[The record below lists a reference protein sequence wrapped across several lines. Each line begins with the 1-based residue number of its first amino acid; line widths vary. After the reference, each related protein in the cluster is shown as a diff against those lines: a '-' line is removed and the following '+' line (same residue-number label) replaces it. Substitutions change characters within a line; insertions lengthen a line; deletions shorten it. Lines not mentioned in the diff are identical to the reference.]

1 MSAFVLNLKLA
12 LLYASS
18 HKLRTFLT
26 MLGLI
31 IGISSLVLI
40 VSLGESAQKSM
51 VYQLQTL
58 GTNLIAILPGGSE
71 EGKPPMAAFSTQEI
85 TTLKYEDIE
94 ALKKVPYVVAVGPY
108 VKGNAEI
115 NYLGKTKTA
124 LFSGVET
131 EYLKIENAH
140 IGKGRFFT
148 EEEDK
153 KMARVVVLGYQI
165 AKDIFDGT
173 NPIGKKIKVKN
184 QNYTVIG
191 VMAKRGKVFT
201 IDYDKQV
208 FFPFKT
214 AQKLILGINHINF
227 IRAKVTSEDKI
238 PQVAA
243 SFENVLRRK
252 HNIKDAK
259 KDDFTIR
266 ASAQMLD
273 VFYKI
278 TDILKLFLALIA
290 SVSLLVGGIGIS
302 NVMYVI
308 VDERIREIGLRKA
321 VGARNFDILYQFLL
335 ESMLLSILGGVVGIF
350 LGVFEEYLTSIFA
363 TKAGLVWPFSLSW
376 QAIAASFVVSLFIG
390 FVFGVLPARK
400 ASKLSPSMA
409 MRYE

>member
-1 MSAFVLNLKLA
+1 MPVFILNLKLA
-12 LLYASS
+12 ILYVTS

-58 GTNLIAILPGGSE
+58 GTNLVAVIPGGSE
-71 EGKPPMAAFSTQEI
+71 DGKPPMAAFSTQEV
-85 TTLKYEDIE
+85 TTLKYRDLE
-94 ALKKVPYVVAVGPY
+94 ALKKVPYVVAITPY
-108 VKGNAEI
+108 VKGDAQI
-115 NYLGKTKTA
+115 NYLGKTKSV
-124 LFSGVET
+124 LFNGVGAN
-131 EYLKIENAH
+131 YLSVENAD
-140 IGKGRFFT
+140 IYQGRFFT
-148 EEEDK
+148 KEEEK
-153 KMARVVVLGYQI
+153 KMARVVVLGYKV
-165 AKDIFDGT
+165 AKDIFGNT
-173 NPIGKKIKVKN
+173 NPIGKRVKIRG

-191 VMAKRGKVFT
+191 VMAKRGKVLV

-208 FFPFKT
+208 YFPFKT
-214 AQKLILGINHINF
+214 AQKLILGIDYINF
-227 IRAKVTSEDKI
+227 IRAKVSSEDKI
-238 PQVAA
+238 PEVVQD
-243 SFENVLRRK
+243 FREVLRRE
-252 HNIKDAK
+252 HNIKEAK

-266 ASAQMLD
+266 TSAQMLD

-278 TDILKLFLALIA
+278 TNILKLFLALIA

-335 ESMLLSILGGVVGIF
+335 ESVLLSFFGGVIGVIFGI
-350 LGVFEEYLTSIFA
+350 FEEYLTSFFA
-363 TKAGLVWPFSLSW
+363 TKAGFVWPFSLSSE
-376 QAIAASFVVSLFIG
+376 AIIVSLIVSFLIG
-390 FVFGVLPARK
+390 VVFGILPAKK